1 MRALVVEDE
10 VPLAQL
16 VMNYLARE
24 QFQVEHVAD
33 GAEAVARARDFAP
46 DIVVLDVG
54 LPHLDGVEVCRQL
67 RQFSDCYVIMLT
79 ARGDEVDKLV
89 GLGVGADDYL
99 TKPFSPR
106 ELVARIK
113 VLLRRPRRG
122 AADADVLRVGSL
134 TIDRAARD
142 VLLDG
147 VAVALTP
154 TEFDVLTTLAMHP
167 RQVLSRRQLIDAVW
181 GTGWVGD
188 ERMVDV
194 HVRNLRRKLHDDA
207 GDPRFVRTVRG
218 AGYRIGSGR

>member
-33 GAEAVARARDFAP
+33 GAEAVARVRDFAP

-218 AGYRIGSGR
+218 AGYRIGSGQ